1 MSKSWIAAIVVIAA
15 ALAFAPPAGA
25 GPKGKAG
32 NRDRGKGVMA
42 TRDAGQI
49 RLGAGT
55 GRLNIGRNESAG
67 DVVVRIIDDALGI
80 TNGGLGLPPGLA
92 KRHTLP
98 PGLAKRSGL
107 PPGLAKGHGTPPG
120 LAKRAQLPPGLRK

>member
-1 MSKSWIAAIVVIAA
+1 MSKSWIAALVLIAA
-15 ALAFAPPAGA
+15 ALAFALPAGA

-32 NRDRGKGVMA
+32 NRGQGEGVVATQGAGK
-42 TRDAGQI
+42 I

-55 GRLNIGRNESAG
+55 SRPNIGRSDSTG
-67 DVVVRIIDDALGI
+67 DAVVRIIDDAFGI